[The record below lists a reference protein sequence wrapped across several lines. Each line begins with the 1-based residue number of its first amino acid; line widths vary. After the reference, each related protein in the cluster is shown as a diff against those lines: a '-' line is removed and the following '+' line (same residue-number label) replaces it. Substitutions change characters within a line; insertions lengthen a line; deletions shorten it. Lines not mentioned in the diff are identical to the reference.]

1 MYSSLSHLARLV
13 ELSTVLANAQPDV
26 ESRGSGPAGGG
37 GAGGGRVC
45 TQLGRLQAGGR
56 STHTV
61 LYTAR
66 HKNTQAVIECSKTV

>member
-1 MYSSLSHLARLV
+1 MYCSLSHLARLV

-37 GAGGGRVC
+37 GGGGRVC

-61 LYTAR
+61 LYTAH
-66 HKNTQAVIECSKTV
+66 HKNTQTVIECSKTV